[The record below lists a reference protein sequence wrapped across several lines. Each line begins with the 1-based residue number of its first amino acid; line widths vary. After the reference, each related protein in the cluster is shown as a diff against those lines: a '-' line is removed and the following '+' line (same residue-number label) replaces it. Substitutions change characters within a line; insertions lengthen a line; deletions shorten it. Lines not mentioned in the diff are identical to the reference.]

1 VPPGETI
8 TAPGHVGIVIGDGL
22 MIDAPF
28 TGADV
33 RIEPYSAVPGLVGF
47 TRPG

>member
-1 VPPGETI
+1 M
-8 TAPGHVGIVIGDGL
+8 TAPGHVGIVIGEGL

-33 RIEPYSAVPGLVGF
+33 RIEPYSAAPGLAGLH
-47 TRPG
+47 PPWLAWDA